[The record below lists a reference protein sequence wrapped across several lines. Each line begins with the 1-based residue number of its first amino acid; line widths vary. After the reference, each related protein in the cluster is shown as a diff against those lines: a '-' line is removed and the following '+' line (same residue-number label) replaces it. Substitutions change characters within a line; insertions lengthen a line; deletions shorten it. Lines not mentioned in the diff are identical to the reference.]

1 VGLVVTGISQTTDS
15 SALEA
20 ALKAAGLSLE
30 PLSVYVSGDAP
41 DERPDSGIRFV
52 YTGNDSIR
60 EILGRGSGG
69 IYASGSGS
77 VPGLE
82 LDEPSEYFRRETVAD
97 ELSELEI
104 PDSMLENYEDA
115 IEAGHAVAAYFAR
128 PETVATAEGA
138 FRSAGLANVQTF

>member
-1 VGLVVTGISQTTDS
+1 MGLVVTGISQTTDT

-30 PLSVYVSGDAP
+30 PLSVYVAGDAAE
-41 DERPDSGIRFV
+41 ERPDSGIRFV

-60 EILGRGSGG
+60 EMLGRGSGG
-69 IYASGSGS
+69 IYASGGGS

-82 LDEPSEYFRRETVAD
+82 VGGPGEYFRPETVAE

-128 PETVATAEGA
+128 PETVAAIEGA
-138 FRSAGLANVQTF
+138 FRSAGLANVHTY